1 MKRHFKTTARFVAG
15 VVFLALGVVGALLP
29 VLQGWIFF
37 LLAALMFFPNHP
49 RAEKGLQKLERRL
62 PRFVGWLR
70 RLGFGRI
77 DDELAN
83 LDVTVWVHEHAP
95 FHHHHPGHATP
106 GAHSARPRG
115 EEFDEV
121 NRRREGER

>member
-1 MKRHFKTTARFVAG
+1 MKKHIKTTARFVAG
-15 VVFLALGVVGALLP
+15 IIFLVLGVVGSLLP

-70 RLGFGRI
+70 RLGFGRRE
-77 DDELAN
+77 DELAN
-83 LDVTVWVHEHAP
+83 LDVTEWVHEHDP
-95 FHHHHPGHATP
+95 FHRNPPH
-106 GAHSARPRG
+106 GAPAPESRVDLDD
-115 EEFDEV
+115 EE
-121 NRRREGER
+121 RRREAR